1 MSKISVRMRCER
13 RTRARCHRAWTLRI
27 GRVACLMALVAWPH
41 ASAASLVVPAALSE
55 LTDEARVI
63 VHGQVTSV
71 EARWVDGRRRIESW
85 VTVTVESYFKGD
97 LGETITFRT
106 PGGTFGAYRTVV
118 VGAPVLAEG
127 DDVVLFLGARAPAV
141 PYVIGLNQGI
151 FRVVR
156 QEVSG
161 QRFVVPPL
169 LRPRGNESGRLVRG
183 ASSRRPV
190 ALDTFGSRLRE
201 LVSGAEAGGAAK

>member
-1 MSKISVRMRCER
+1 M
-13 RTRARCHRAWTLRI
+13 
-27 GRVACLMALVAWPH
+27 
-41 ASAASLVVPAALSE
+41 
-55 LTDEARVI
+55 
-63 VHGQVTSV
+63 
-71 EARWVDGRRRIESW
+71 DGRRRIESW
-85 VTVTVESYFKGD
+85 VTVTVERYFKGD

-141 PYVIGLNQGI
+141 PYVIGLNQGV

-156 QEVSG
+156 QQISG

-169 LRPRGNESGRLVRG
+169 LRLRGSESGRLVRG
-183 ASSRRPV
+183 DSSRRPV
-190 ALDTFGSRLRE
+190 PLDTFGSRLRT
-201 LVSGAEAGGAAK
+201 LVNGAEPGAVAK